1 MSPRP
6 LRIVVCGLSITSAW
20 GNGHATTYR
29 ALLRELARHG
39 HHILFLERDVP
50 WYRENRDFS
59 ECDYCDIRLYSS
71 LEELKSLFTGEIRR
85 ADVTIVGSY
94 VPDGVAVGKWA
105 IQYGGGITAF
115 YDIDTPIT
123 LSDLKAARCEY
134 LSRDLVPQYD
144 LYLSFTGGPTLRH
157 IEHDLG
163 SPLARLLACSVDPTL
178 YYREPER
185 GMEWD
190 LGYLGTYSRDRQPK
204 LENLLLAPALTFPTR
219 QFAVAGSLYPEET
232 VWPSNVR
239 RIHHIPPAEHRAFYN
254 SQRFTLNLTRQD
266 MVVAGYSPSVRLFE
280 AAACGTAIISDRWP
294 GLEEFFQPGKDIL
307 IASNTGECCSII
319 TSLPE
324 DERRL
329 LGERAQRRVLSA
341 HTSTHRARE
350 LELFIRTALEI
361 KTKRRLVPVVR
372 LREAH
377 V

>member
-1 MSPRP
+1 M
-6 LRIVVCGLSITSAW
+6 ICGLSLTSAW

-39 HHILFLERDVP
+39 HDILFLERDVP

-59 ECDYCDIRLYSS
+59 ECDYCDLQLYSS

-85 ADVTIVGSY
+85 ADVAVVGSY

-105 IQYGGGITAF
+105 IQNCSGITTF

-123 LSDLKAARCEY
+123 LSDLKAGRCEY

-157 IEHDLG
+157 IERDLG
-163 SPLARLLACSVDPTL
+163 SPLARLLACSVDPSF

-185 GMEWD
+185 AIDWD
-190 LGYLGTYSRDRQPK
+190 LGYLGTYSSDRQPK
-204 LENLLLAPALTFPTR
+204 LQALLLDPAIRFPGR
-219 QFAVAGSLYPEET
+219 RFAVAGSLYPDET
-232 VWPSNVR
+232 VWPPNVR
-239 RIHHIPPAEHRAFYN
+239 RIHHIPPSEHRAFYN

-266 MVVAGYSPSVRLFE
+266 MVAAGYSPSVRLFE
-280 AAACGTAIISDRWP
+280 AAACGTAIVSDYWP
-294 GLEEFFQPGKDIL
+294 GLEDFFLPGKEVLVVSSTD
-307 IASNTGECCSII
+307 ECCDLV
-319 TSLPE
+319 TMLPE

-329 LGERAQRRVLSA
+329 MGERAQRRVLSG
-341 HTSTHRARE
+341 HTSAHRARE
-350 LELFIRTALEI
+350 LETYIRAALDI
-361 KTKRRLVPVVR
+361 KAKRRLVPLGR